1 MLKFPI
7 NYILRITLDI
17 YATFTNYKAIRPL
30 FDGCYKST
38 EVFIG
43 KFVKHK
49 NVISR
54 IKQRQL
60 ISAESVYLLFC
71 SINKNDARGLKW

>member
-1 MLKFPI
+1 M
-7 NYILRITLDI
+7 LRITLDMH
-17 YATFTNYKAIRPL
+17 ATFSNYKVIRPL
-30 FDGCYKST
+30 TDGSYKST

-43 KFVKHK
+43 KFVKRK

-60 ISAESVYLLFC
+60 NSAESYYLLFC
-71 SINKNDARGLKW
+71 RINKNDS